1 MKFVCD
7 RSELHGTMDITV
19 INSI

>member
-1 MKFVCD
+1 MCD